1 MVLKVGFLKAE
12 PGQSMIVVHCG
23 GNCGTTNSYESY
35 VYYYNLLL
43 MTWNEQVELK
53 LKSTANS
60 KASMLMNKAYV

>member
-35 VYYYNLLL
+35 VYYFNLLL
-43 MTWNEQVELK
+43 MT
-53 LKSTANS
+53 
-60 KASMLMNKAYV
+60 